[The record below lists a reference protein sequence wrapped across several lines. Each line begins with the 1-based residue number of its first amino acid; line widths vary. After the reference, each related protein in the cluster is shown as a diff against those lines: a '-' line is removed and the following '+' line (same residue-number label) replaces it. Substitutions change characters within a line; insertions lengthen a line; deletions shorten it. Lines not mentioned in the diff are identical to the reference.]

1 MMNLSAELEFHFD
14 LVLWVGPASELASAV
29 MSKLS
34 FLTKPIAIEMVTS
47 FESCRLLNFDRFGV
61 VLFDLRNATHPGWQT
76 ELTQLRHRSLDLP
89 FIVLFDEKTEAGLLT
104 AVNEIGIF
112 AAFDGTSAFQDLS
125 AELAAACH
133 SRGEARSSSSYL
145 SALKTQNQ
153 QLEGINQQLTC
164 SLAVRDE
171 EWKKSKSKSDLQK
184 AEMRRLIRFVK
195 NLSGLVA
202 IEELIEVL
210 KQETKHFHQVQDPV
224 LVCSFP
230 DGSCTLFFIQGGKI
244 KIRSI
249 QNFFV
254 DDLKPRIN
262 EKCDSLYLANLCS
275 RPFGPVLA
283 IPIASVKEGEE
294 SNDPRMKAMVFF
306 ENSLVGSEL
315 ETFLKFISQRVQ
327 AVSIALD
334 RIVLEQDLRKTS
346 RLWEES
352 FDCIEEPIAIMDV
365 NFNVLRA
372 NRTFFRQERAA
383 RCHLSFNGSDDKCTG
398 CPLPEVLEKSQPVI
412 SQVRRE
418 GRLFEVHAYPIR
430 LMERESTPT
439 VVNYYLDVTKSQ
451 ELQSRV
457 AQVEKMDAVGYLAGH
472 IAHELNNPLA
482 GIRATA
488 QIMLHDRKE
497 RDRLYNDLVEVEK
510 AASRCQAII
519 FNLLEFS
526 SDRSDRSDTS
536 INLISLNDMIEKTLP
551 LLKTAMIPFFREI
564 NLTSEST
571 NVRAEPQLLQQ
582 VIFNIVNNAC
592 QAMGD
597 EGTLTILTHHTM
609 IDGLDYIDLL
619 VRDSGKGIPVD
630 IQHSIFNPF
639 FTTKEVG
646 QGTGLGLS
654 ISQRVVEGFGGKI
667 FLNKSNLEEGTEFVI
682 RLPFAGDSQ

>member
-14 LVLWVGPASELASAV
+14 LILWVGPASELASAV

-34 FLTKPIAIEMVTS
+34 CLTKPIAIEMVTS

-61 VLFDLRNATHPGWQT
+61 VLFDLRNATYPGWQT

-112 AAFDGTSAFQDLS
+112 AAFDGTSAVQDLS
-125 AELAAACH
+125 VELAAACH

-153 QLEGINQQLTC
+153 KLEGINHQLTC

-171 EWKKSKSKSDLQK
+171 EWKKSKSESDLQK

-202 IEELIEVL
+202 NEELIEVL

-249 QNFFV
+249 QNFLV

-262 EKCDSLYLANLCS
+262 EKSDSLYLANLCS

-294 SNDPRMKAMVFF
+294 SNDPRTKAMVFF

-372 NRTFFRQERAA
+372 NRSFFRQEKAA

-418 GRLFEVHAYPIR
+418 GRPFEVHAYPIR

-488 QIMLHDRKE
+488 QILLHDRKE
-497 RDRLYNDLVEVEK
+497 RDRLYYDLVEVEK

-536 INLISLNDMIEKTLP
+536 INLISLNDMIERTLP

-597 EGTLTILTHHTM
+597 EGTLTILTHHTV

>member
-1 MMNLSAELEFHFD
+1 MNLSTEREFNFD
-14 LVLWVGPASELASAV
+14 LILWVGPASDLASAV

-34 FLTKPIAIEMVTS
+34 FLTKPIAIEMVNS
-47 FESCRLLNFDRFGV
+47 FESCRLLDVDRFGV
-61 VLFDLRNATHPGWQT
+61 VVFDLRNATYPGWQT
-76 ELTQLRHRSLDLP
+76 ELTQVRHRSLDLP
-89 FIVLFDEKTEAGLLT
+89 FVILFDENTEAGLLA

-112 AAFDGTSAFQDLS
+112 AAFDGTSAVQDLS
-125 AELAAACH
+125 VELEAACH
-133 SRGEARSSSSYL
+133 SRGEARSTSSYL

-153 QLEGINQQLTC
+153 RLEGINRQLTR
-164 SLAVRDE
+164 SLEVGDA
-171 EWKKSKSKSDLQK
+171 EWKKSKSKSDSLK
-184 AEMRRLIRFVK
+184 AEMRRLVRFVK

-224 LVCSFP
+224 LVCAFP
-230 DGSCTLFFIQGGKI
+230 DGSCTLFFFQGGKI

-249 QNFFV
+249 QNFLV
-254 DDLKPRIN
+254 DDLKLRIN
-262 EKCDSLYLANLCS
+262 EKRDSLYLANLCS

-283 IPIASVKEGEE
+283 IPIASVTEGKE
-294 SNDPRMKAMVFF
+294 SNDPRIRTMVFF
-306 ENSLVGSEL
+306 ENSLVGPEL
-315 ETFLKFISQRVQ
+315 DTFLKFISQRVQ

-352 FDCIEEPIAIMDV
+352 FDCIEEPIAIMDT

-372 NRTFFRQERAA
+372 NRAFFKKEGAS
-383 RCHLSFNGSDDKCTG
+383 RCHLSFNNSDDKCTG

-430 LMERESTPT
+430 LMERESAPT

-451 ELQSRV
+451 ELQSRM
-457 AQVEKMDAVGYLAGH
+457 AQAEKMDAVGYLAGH

-488 QIMLHDRKE
+488 QILLHDRKE

-526 SDRSDRSDTS
+526 SDKSDTS
-536 INLISLNDMIEKTLP
+536 IGLISLNDMIEKTLP

-564 NLTSEST
+564 HLTSEST

-582 VIFNIVNNAC
+582 VIFNIVSNAC

-597 EGTLTILTHHTM
+597 EGTLTILTHHT
-609 IDGLDYIDLL
+609 IVDGLDYIDLL

-630 IQHSIFNPF
+630 IQPSIFNPF

-654 ISQRVVEGFGGKI
+654 ISQRVIEGFGGKI
-667 FLNKSNLEEGTEFVI
+667 FLNKSRLEEGTEFII
-682 RLPFAGDSQ
+682 RLPFAGDFL

>member
-14 LVLWVGPASELASAV
+14 LILWVGPASELVSAV

-61 VLFDLRNATHPGWQT
+61 VLFDLRNATHSRWQT

-112 AAFDGTSAFQDLS
+112 AAFDGTSAVQDLS
-125 AELAAACH
+125 VELVAACH
-133 SRGEARSSSSYL
+133 FRGKARSTSSYL

-153 QLEGINQQLTC
+153 KLEGINHQLTC
-164 SLAVRDE
+164 SLAIRDE

-184 AEMRRLIRFVK
+184 AEMRQLIRFVK
-195 NLSGLVA
+195 NLAGLVA

-230 DGSCTLFFIQGGKI
+230 DGSCTLFFIQAGKI
-244 KIRSI
+244 SIRSI
-249 QNFFV
+249 QNFLV

-262 EKCDSLYLANLCS
+262 EKSDSLYLANLCS

-283 IPIASVKEGEE
+283 IPIASVKEGED
-294 SNDPRMKAMVFF
+294 SKDPRTKAMVFF

-372 NRTFFRQERAA
+372 NRSFFRQEKAA
-383 RCHLSFNGSDDKCTG
+383 SCHLSFNGSDDKCTG

-418 GRLFEVHAYPIR
+418 ARLFEVHAYPIR
-430 LMERESTPT
+430 LMERENTPT

-497 RDRLYNDLVEVEK
+497 RDRLYNDLVEVER

-526 SDRSDRSDTS
+526 SDRSDTS

-551 LLKTAMIPFFREI
+551 LLKAAMIPFFREI

-682 RLPFAGDSQ
+682 RLPFAGNSQ

>member
-1 MMNLSAELEFHFD
+1 MMNLSEELALHFD
-14 LVLWVGPASELASAV
+14 LVLWVGPGSELASAV

-34 FLTKPIAIEMVTS
+34 FYPKPIMIEMVAS
-47 FESCRLLNFDRFGV
+47 FESCGPLNLDKFGV
-61 VLFDLRNATHPGWQT
+61 VLFDLRDTTHPGWQT
-76 ELTQLRHRSLDLP
+76 QLSQLRLRNLDLP
-89 FIVLFDEKTEAGLLT
+89 FIVLFDEKAETGLLT

-112 AAFDGTSAFQDLS
+112 AAFDGASGVQDIS
-125 AELAAACH
+125 AELAVACN
-133 SRGEARSSSSYL
+133 SRRRARSTSHYL
-145 SALKTQNQ
+145 SDLKIQNQ
-153 QLEGINQQLTC
+153 KLERINTDLLC
-164 SLAVRDE
+164 SLANRDD

-184 AEMRRLIRFVK
+184 TEMRRLIRFVK
-195 NLSGLVA
+195 NLAGLVA

-210 KQETKHFHQVQDPV
+210 KQETKQFHQVQDPV

-230 DGSCTLFFIQGGKI
+230 DGLCTLFFIQGGKI

-249 QNFFV
+249 QNFWA

-262 EKCDSLYLANLCS
+262 EKSDSLYLANLCS

-283 IPIASVKEGEE
+283 IPIPSVKKGVE
-294 SNDPRMKAMVFF
+294 SNEPRTKAVVFF
-306 ENSLVGSEL
+306 ENSLAGPDL
-315 ETFLKFISQRVQ
+315 ETFLKFISQRMP

-352 FDCIEEPIAIMDV
+352 FDCIEEPIAIMDA

-372 NRTFFRQERAA
+372 NKTFFRQERAGK
-383 RCHLSFNGSDDKCTG
+383 CHMGFNGSEGKCAG
-398 CPLPEVLEKSQPVI
+398 CPLPEALEKSQPVI
-412 SQVRRE
+412 SQVRRQD
-418 GRLFEVHAYPIR
+418 RLFEVHSYPIR
-430 LMERESTPT
+430 LMERESPPT
-439 VVNYYLDVTKSQ
+439 FVNYYLDVTKSQ
-451 ELQSRV
+451 ALQSRV
-457 AQVEKMDAVGYLAGH
+457 AQVEKMDAIGYLAGH

-488 QIMLHDRKE
+488 QILLHDRKE
-497 RDRLYNDLVEVEK
+497 RGSLYNDLVEVEK

-526 SDRSDRSDTS
+526 SDRRDSS
-536 INLISLNDMIEKTLP
+536 NYLISLNEMIEKTLP
-551 LLKTAMIPFFREI
+551 LLKTAMIPFFREVD
-564 NLTSEST
+564 LTTEST

-597 EGTLTILTHHTM
+597 GGTLTISTHHSSVN
-609 IDGLDYIDLL
+609 GQDYIDLL

-630 IQHSIFNPF
+630 IQHSIFDPF
-639 FTTKEVG
+639 FTTKEAG
-646 QGTGLGLS
+646 KGTGLGLS

-667 FLNKSNLEEGTEFVI
+667 FLNKSNSKEGTEFVI

>member
-1 MMNLSAELEFHFD
+1 MMNLSPKLEFHFD
-14 LVLWVGPASELASAV
+14 LILWVGPSSELASAV

-34 FLTKPIAIEMVTS
+34 LWTNPIAMEMVTS
-47 FESCRLLNFDRFGV
+47 FELCRLLNFDRFGV
-61 VLFDLRNATHPGWQT
+61 ILFDLRNAAHLRWQT
-76 ELTQLRHRSLDLP
+76 ELSQLRHRSLDLP
-89 FIVLFDEKTEAGLLT
+89 FIVLFDEETEAGLLT

-112 AAFDGTSAFQDLS
+112 AAFDGTSAVQDLS
-125 AELAAACH
+125 LELAAACH
-133 SRGEARSSSSYL
+133 SRGKARSTSSYL
-145 SALKTQNQ
+145 SALKIQNQ
-153 QLEGINQQLTC
+153 KLEGINHQLSC
-164 SLAVRDE
+164 SLASKEE
-171 EWKKSKSKSDLQK
+171 EWKKSKSKSELKK

-195 NLSGLVA
+195 NLAGLVA

-210 KQETKHFHQVQDPV
+210 KQETKQFHQVQDPV

-230 DGSCTLFFIQGGKI
+230 DGSSTLFFIQGGKI

-249 QNFFV
+249 QNFVV
-254 DDLKPRIN
+254 DDLRPRIN
-262 EKCDSLYLANLCS
+262 EKSDSLYLANLCS

-294 SNDPRMKAMVFF
+294 SNEPRTKAVVFF
-306 ENSLVGSEL
+306 ENSLAGSDL
-315 ETFLKFISQRVQ
+315 ETFLKFISQRMQ

-352 FDCIEEPIAIMDV
+352 FDCIEEPIAIVDV

-372 NRTFFRQERAA
+372 NRTFFRQGNAV
-383 RCHLSFNGSDDKCTG
+383 RCHLGFNGSDDKCTG
-398 CPLPEVLEKSQPVI
+398 CPLPEALEKSQPVI
-412 SQVRRE
+412 SQVRSE
-418 GRLFEVHAYPIR
+418 GRLFEVHSYPIC
-430 LMERESTPT
+430 LEERESTPT

-488 QIMLHDRKE
+488 QILLHDRKE
-497 RDRLYNDLVEVEK
+497 RDCLYNDLVEVEK

-526 SDRSDRSDTS
+526 RDRSDRSDSS
-536 INLISLNDMIEKTLP
+536 IYLISLNDMIEKTLP

-609 IDGLDYIDLL
+609 VDGLDYIDLL

-639 FTTKEVG
+639 FTTKEAG

-667 FLNKSNLEEGTEFVI
+667 FLNKSNSEEGTEFVI

>member
-14 LVLWVGPASELASAV
+14 LILWVGPSSELASAV

-34 FLTKPIAIEMVTS
+34 FWKNPIAMEMVTS

-61 VLFDLRNATHPGWQT
+61 VLFDLRNATHLRWQT
-76 ELTQLRHRSLDLP
+76 ELSQLRHRSLDLP

-112 AAFDGTSAFQDLS
+112 AAFDGTSAVQDLS
-125 AELAAACH
+125 LELAAACH
-133 SRGEARSSSSYL
+133 SRGKARSTSSYL
-145 SALKTQNQ
+145 SALKIQNQ
-153 QLEGINQQLTC
+153 KLEGINHQLSC
-164 SLAVRDE
+164 SLASKDE
-171 EWKKSKSKSDLQK
+171 EWKKSKSKSDLK
-184 AEMRRLIRFVK
+184 KTEMRRLIRFVK
-195 NLSGLVA
+195 NLAGLVA

-210 KQETKHFHQVQDPV
+210 KQETKQFHQVQDPV

-249 QNFFV
+249 QNFLV

-262 EKCDSLYLANLCS
+262 EKSDSLYLANLCS

-283 IPIASVKEGEE
+283 IPIASVEEGEK
-294 SNDPRMKAMVFF
+294 SNEPRTKAVVFF
-306 ENSLVGSEL
+306 ENSLAGSDL
-315 ETFLKFISQRVQ
+315 ETFLKFISQRMQ

-372 NRTFFRQERAA
+372 NRTFFRQGNAA
-383 RCHLSFNGSDDKCTG
+383 SCHLGFNGSDDKCTG
-398 CPLPEVLEKSQPVI
+398 CPLPEALEKSQPVI

-418 GRLFEVHAYPIR
+418 GRLFEVHSYPIC

-488 QIMLHDRKE
+488 QILLHDRKE
-497 RDRLYNDLVEVEK
+497 RDCLYNDLVEVEK

-526 SDRSDRSDTS
+526 RDRSDRSDSS
-536 INLISLNDMIEKTLP
+536 IYLISLNDMIEKTLP

-564 NLTSEST
+564 DLTSEST

-609 IDGLDYIDLL
+609 VDGLDYIDLL

-639 FTTKEVG
+639 FTTKEAG

-667 FLNKSNLEEGTEFVI
+667 FLNKSNSEEGTEFVI